1 MATQW
6 RISKILQYDPFS
18 LRDFAEKKK
27 MKLLSAAN
35 MILLGQPN
43 EICDRTNHVVRLI
56 YSTEVYN
63 LPLVTIKFKAKKQT
77 KTDD

>member
-1 MATQW
+1 
-6 RISKILQYDPFS
+6 
-18 LRDFAEKKK
+18 

-63 LPLVTIKFKAKKQT
+63 LTLVTIKFKAKKQT